1 MKKKAYSAIDAFLAL
16 SPKEKEREY
25 DSVDREFSREDTQ
38 PSTASQR
45 KAWRKFQARRRGRGR
60 PKIGEG
66 AKVISLTIEGG
77 LLKRA
82 DAFAKRRGVS
92 RAQMVARGLEL
103 LMAS

>member
-1 MKKKAYSAIDAFLAL
+1 MGKKAHSAIDAFMAL

-25 DSVDREFSREDTQ
+25 DSVDREFSRAEAQLLT
-38 PSTASQR
+38 PSQR
-45 KAWRKFQARRRGRGR
+45 KAWRKFRARRRGRGR
-60 PKIGEG
+60 PKVGEG

-82 DAFAKRRGVS
+82 DAFAKRSGVS